1 MPYTGSMKRQE
12 TITRSSVKPFPSASA
27 DIPNPRFRPPAP
39 VETTLESNGRHL
51 NKFFKALSD
60 ETRREI
66 LRLLEAREHSVGE
79 IVDRFDLSQP
89 TISRHLSVLKEA
101 NLVTDQRRGQFVI
114 YRLSGMAMARFSR
127 QFFDEFRE
135 CRRSE

>member
-1 MPYTGSMKRQE
+1 MKRQE
-12 TITRSSVKPFPSASA
+12 SISHSSVKPFPSG
-27 DIPNPRFRPPAP
+27 DITSPRFRPPAP
-39 VETTLESNGRHL
+39 VDVRVESNGRLL

-79 IVDRFDLSQP
+79 IVDRFSLSQP

-135 CRRSE
+135 CRRRD